1 MQFLFLLLL
10 NICMW
15 ALFYLI
21 ISLKLEKS
29 ASHFR
34 EQKLHN
40 EMDEIIKEFNAVA
53 ERNISMLDTRIQAMK
68 RLMEL
73 GGDIRTVDMV
83 LDDDANVSSGKAVSA
98 DVVPDQVREEVV
110 KTQGYEYPGLRTMLV
125 DFFKK
130 GLLLTVERL
139 NILIYGSKQA
149 GDTKS
154 TAGMTCAE
162 NISDKPPIPCEV
174 TMPVNASR
182 EMIIEPEI
190 EQTVGM
196 DGDRWEDLPG
206 EKELKR
212 MFDESEDKYSLVG
225 DLYRKGYSIETL
237 SRHSGLP
244 TGEIKLV
251 LNLSRPV

>member
-1 MQFLFLLLL
+1 
-10 NICMW
+10 
-15 ALFYLI
+15 
-21 ISLKLEKS
+21 
-29 ASHFR
+29 
-34 EQKLHN
+34 
-40 EMDEIIKEFNAVA
+40 
-53 ERNISMLDTRIQAMK
+53 
-68 RLMEL
+68 
-73 GGDIRTVDMV
+73 
-83 LDDDANVSSGKAVSA
+83 
-98 DVVPDQVREEVV
+98 
-110 KTQGYEYPGLRTMLV
+110 
-125 DFFKK
+125 
-130 GLLLTVERL
+130 
-139 NILIYGSKQA
+139 
-149 GDTKS
+149 
-154 TAGMTCAE
+154 
-162 NISDKPPIPCEV
+162 
-174 TMPVNASR
+174 MPVNASR